1 MYKEDE
7 KEKMCNSQIQGKFGE
22 VRDSISPIFAKVKR
36 GDIKHDKDL
45 KKGVQDYPVG
55 IKESQKSN
63 SESERADF
71 DFFNNEEVKEVR
83 INNKGR
89 ESIKLGS
96 LSHGQSFAKKE
107 DRKRDQK

>member
-1 MYKEDE
+1 M
-7 KEKMCNSQIQGKFGE
+7 
-22 VRDSISPIFAKVKR
+22 RDSISPIFAKVKR

-45 KKGVQDYPVG
+45 KKGVKDYTLG

-83 INNKGR
+83 INNNNTRR